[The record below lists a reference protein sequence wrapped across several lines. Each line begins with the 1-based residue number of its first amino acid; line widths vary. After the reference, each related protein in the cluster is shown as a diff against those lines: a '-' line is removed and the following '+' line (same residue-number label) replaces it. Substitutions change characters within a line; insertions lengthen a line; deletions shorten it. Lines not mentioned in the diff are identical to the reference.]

1 MAETVSAVDEI
12 VMKHKMGGMA
22 FHVAYDLL
30 IDTFDLEPDVALN
43 LLHPPI
49 GKDDWQIDSGE
60 PKVIEAIYEEE

>member
-1 MAETVSAVDEI
+1 MAETVNAVDDI
-12 VMKHKMGGMA
+12 VIKHKSGGMA

-30 IDTFDLEPDVALN
+30 IETFDLEPDVALN

-49 GKDDWQIDSGE
+49 GDDDWQIDLRE

>member
-22 FHVAYDLL
+22 FHVAYDFL
-30 IDTFDLEPDVALN
+30 IETFDLEPEVALN

-49 GKDDWQIDSGE
+49 GKDDWQIDLRE